1 MAATS
6 TDEETM
12 KLIEQWGKQGI
23 QEQLEGVKR
32 SKHVHEKLSAVH

>member
-12 KLIEQWGKQGI
+12 KLIEPRGEQGM
-23 QEQLEGVKR
+23 QEQLEGAKR
-32 SKHVHEKLSAVH
+32 SKHVYEKLSAVH